1 MAVSAFSWDGITV
14 GFQLPT
20 AEKDLNPKTPTL
32 LWTSN
37 LDYYVIIHE
46 KPFFCHQLRQLRRAH
61 RMCRILEEISLWWHG
76 LLFAFQMALGKR
88 PCTQAIGSARKG
100 LLEMPR
106 AQLKVSGREW
116 TQNLR
121 CLCHYQHLIM
131 SLGFPVFSLEL
142 RLLNSRAVMQEA
154 PKWLAHYTHRSIGTP
169 LLRQNSK
176 RSCI

>member
-1 MAVSAFSWDGITV
+1 MTQDSAFLGKAKSMAVSAFSWDGITV

-37 LDYYVIIHE
+37 LDYYVITHE
-46 KPFFCHQLRQLRRAH
+46 KPFFCHQLRQFRRAH

-106 AQLKVSGREW
+106 STVKGIWKRVDPKSEMLMPLS
-116 TQNLR
+116 
-121 CLCHYQHLIM
+121 
-131 SLGFPVFSLEL
+131 
-142 RLLNSRAVMQEA
+142 A
-154 PKWLAHYTHRSIGTP
+154 P
-169 LLRQNSK
+169 N
-176 RSCI
+176 